1 MSEAND
7 EQGRVPG
14 QRYMDVSFSLR
25 IPADL
30 LASLRIAAG
39 MNNESASNALRR
51 FARHYIDDTERKM
64 RLQYGGDNHE
74 QR

>member
-1 MSEAND
+1 
-7 EQGRVPG
+7 
-14 QRYMDVSFSLR
+14 
-25 IPADL
+25 
-30 LASLRIAAG
+30 
-39 MNNESASNALRR
+39 LRR